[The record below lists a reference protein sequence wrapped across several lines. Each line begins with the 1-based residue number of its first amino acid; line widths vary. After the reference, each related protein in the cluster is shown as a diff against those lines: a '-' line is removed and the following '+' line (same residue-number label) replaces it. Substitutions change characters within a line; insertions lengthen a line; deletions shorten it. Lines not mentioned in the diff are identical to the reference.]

1 MLRGLYHFGS
11 YLMLMR
17 RSFWMSE
24 KWSVYWHATLREI
37 VSMGI
42 GSIVIVLITS
52 IFVGA
57 VTTIQTAYQLEI
69 GFFPRSIIGTVVSA
83 SALLEMAPSI
93 TALVLAGKIGSNI
106 AGQIGTMRVTEQI
119 DALEVMGVNSASF
132 LIMPKILASLV
143 AFPCLVIIAAFV
155 MHLGGILAGELTGEL
170 NFAQFTSGARQYH
183 DPFYVTFMMIKAVAF
198 GFIIASISSYQGY
211 NVEGGA
217 IEVGEASTRA
227 VVMSCIVLLVS
238 DYLLAG
244 ILL

>member
-1 MLRGLYHFGS
+1 
-11 YLMLMR
+11 
-17 RSFWMSE
+17 
-24 KWSVYWHATLREI
+24 LREI
-37 VSMGI
+37 VSMGV

-83 SALLEMAPSI
+83 SSLLEMAPSI
-93 TALVLAGKIGSNI
+93 TALVLAGKVGSNI

-119 DALEVMGVNSASF
+119 DALEVMGVNSASY
-132 LIMPKILASLV
+132 LILPKILAALF

-155 MHLGGILAGELTGEL
+155 MHVGGILAGEMTGEL
-170 NFAQFTSGARQYH
+170 NFAQFTAGARRYH

-198 GFIIASISSYQGY
+198 GFIIASVAAYQGY

-227 VVMSCIVLLVS
+227 VVISCIILLVS

-244 ILL
+244 MLL